1 MNECNYNVY
10 KNIVNKGIKIKEILI
25 NHKNVKLS
33 SFVKLYL
40 FLFFIYISKEEEN
53 NEIQTNYSY
62 IELNVKGPG
71 NKTIFFIDENNIN
84 CKGMIPPDEMQINNE
99 EPIHNPNMVQYL
111 NEEEN
116 NVKLIWINK
125 RINTLHCLFNECPD
139 IIYVDLSHFNSTFVD
154 SLNDLFGDCH
164 SLT

>member
-62 IELNVKGPG
+62 IELIVKGQG
-71 NKTIFFIDENNIN
+71 NKNIFYIDENNIN
-84 CKGMIPPDEMQINNE
+84 CKGMIPPDEMQINIMKNLF
-99 EPIHNPNMVQYL
+99 IIR
-111 NEEEN
+111 
-116 NVKLIWINK
+116 IWYNI
-125 RINTLHCLFNECPD
+125 
-139 IIYVDLSHFNSTFVD
+139 
-154 SLNDLFGDCH
+154 
-164 SLT
+164 